1 MRVPVWYNLGGV
13 LEAPFLMKWDYATR
27 ERPLYLLLVFCY
39 LILGI
44 PSSHCCFTVSNQ
56 SNKSQCTGRWLKD
69 GVQEDFD
76 FCSLQCNYFQYRCVS
91 SRYDAAV
98 WKVVDTDQ
106 KIALSHIHS
115 LIGIASSFEEY
126 EHEASSNSSL
136 RTLVRPR
143 MACLH
148 FR

>member
-91 SRYDAAV
+91 SRYDADV
-98 WKVVDTDQ
+98 WKVVTDQ
-106 KIALSHIHS
+106 KIALSRS
-115 LIGIASSFEEY
+115 LIGTGSSSEEY

-136 RTLVRPR
+136 GTFVRPR
-143 MACLH
+143 LACLH